1 MISMS
6 NILTTGTLNTLIKQ
20 INKSL
25 RSNTPYTDEE
35 VHYMKQQLRNYKAQ
49 RRELSKGNGFGN

>member
-6 NILTTGTLNTLIKQ
+6 ILTTSTLTTLIKQ

-35 VHYMKQQLRNYKAQ
+35 VQYMKQQLRQYKAQ

>member
-6 NILTTGTLNTLIKQ
+6 ILTPGTLNTLIKQ

-25 RSNTPYTDEE
+25 KSNTPYTDEE

-49 RRELSKGNGFGN
+49 RRELTKGNGFGN

>member
-1 MISMS
+1 MS
-6 NILTTGTLNTLIKQ
+6 ILTTGTLNTLIKQ

-35 VHYMKQQLRNYKAQ
+35 VQYMKQQLRQYKAQ

>member
-6 NILTTGTLNTLIKQ
+6 ILTPGTLNTLIKQ

-25 RSNTPYTDEE
+25 KSNTPYTDEE
-35 VHYMKQQLRNYKAQ
+35 VHYMRQQLRNYKAQ
-49 RRELSKGNGFGN
+49 RRELTKGNGFGN

>member
-1 MISMS
+1 MS
-6 NILTTGTLNTLIKQ
+6 ILTSSTLTTLIKQ

-25 RSNTPYTDEE
+25 SSNTPYTDEE

-49 RRELSKGNGFGN
+49 RRELTKGNGFGN

>member
-6 NILTTGTLNTLIKQ
+6 ILTPATLNTLIKQ

-25 RSNTPYTDEE
+25 KSNTPYTDEE
-35 VHYMKQQLRNYKAQ
+35 VHYMRQQLRNYKAQ
-49 RRELSKGNGFGN
+49 RRELTKGNGFGN

>member
-6 NILTTGTLNTLIKQ
+6 ILTTSTLTTLIKQ